1 MSRKL
6 RLAFLASLLLNAVL
20 IGVLVGQTPGRLDR
34 TARREQRMETALEGL
49 PADAQARVREKFT
62 QLRSAARPL
71 FGEIRA
77 AQDEALRTLAA
88 EPFDQA
94 AYDLQ
99 IAKINQLRVETTD
112 RLAQM
117 AKQAALE
124 LSPDERRK
132 FVEVMRRPEV
142 RGQKSEGGK

>member
-34 TARREQRMETALEGL
+34 GARREQRIEAALDGL

-71 FGEIRA
+71 FEEIRA
-77 AQDEALRTLAA
+77 AQDEALRILAA

-99 IAKINQLRVETTD
+99 VAKIKRLRVETTD
-112 RLAQM
+112 RLAET

-124 LSPDERRK
+124 LPPNERQK
-132 FVEVMRRPEV
+132 FIQIMRRPQS
-142 RGQKSEGGK
+142 RQ